1 MKETNNVVT
10 ATSQAQELQE
20 DQVLITVDTNKD
32 GHREYTVYMDK
43 EINRPH
49 MYRNLS
55 EFLRGAVSTDTFNL
69 MLNGPGGHMDT
80 CAQLIH
86 LLANTEARTVG
97 FLIGE
102 INSAHANIFMACD
115 QHVIYPY
122 SMMMVHTFSGGFGG
136 KGKDS
141 LRASKCYNALVN
153 TMYNDLYKGFLSD
166 DEIETVLEGNS
177 DLYFFGE
184 EIANRMEVV
193 YNDREAEQQ
202 AAIDAQELAQED
214 QIIAMASEILEK
226 REQEQ
231 AEFLESTIET
241 LKAALNSKIEPD
253 VEPDTGYPEVEDR
266 VEAIVE
272 ATEADVFPLG
282 LAEPSEG
289 ITAIDNSDNIQA
301 NFDGDEGI
309 AGLGENTA
317 SNGK

>member
-1 MKETNNVVT
+1 MKETNNVVK

-55 EFLRGAVSTDTFNL
+55 EFLRSAVHTDTFNL

-86 LLANTEARTVG
+86 LLANTEARTIG

-153 TMYNDLYKGFLSD
+153 TMYNDLYKGFLSE

-193 YNDREAEQQ
+193 YNDREEAQQ
-202 AAIDAQELAQED
+202 ELIEEQELAQED

-226 REQEQ
+226 REEQ
-231 AEFLESTIET
+231 KAAFLESTIGAMKEMALAT
-241 LKAALNSKIEPD
+241 ADAAEAEEGTEPTAAIAPDQTENDVLIFDPAVQSDKIEVIDRITPVEHDTED
-253 VEPDTGYPEVEDR
+253 VPSN
-266 VEAIVE
+266 
-272 ATEADVFPLG
+272 LG
-282 LAEPSEG
+282 MP
-289 ITAIDNSDNIQA
+289 
-301 NFDGDEGI
+301 
-309 AGLGENTA
+309 GLGDNTA